1 MVPRSAITMNV
12 AIQNSPRVGVSVFHR
27 IPNHRAMR
35 FEPSANP
42 VSAASA
48 MNTQNAVTMKLS
60 KKSTRRAVPSKTFAR
75 FGRSALRKEIR
86 NAKNAVAIAKS
97 TNVMAITTADP
108 KAVAMRSLKSGPP
121 EGVSA
126 LLGIPGSDVRGQ
138 RPPEAHSAGCVRP
151 GAMSQGASRHRR
163 HALKRTIRAFRCAPR
178 CASLQSC

>member
-1 MVPRSAITMNV
+1 MNV
-12 AIQNSPRVGVSVFHR
+12 AIQNSPRVGVSVCHR
-27 IPNHRAMR
+27 IPNHRAMSI
-35 FEPSANP
+35 EPSANP
-42 VSAASA
+42 ISAARA

-75 FGRSALRKEIR
+75 RSGRSTLRKEIR
-86 NAKNAVAIAKS
+86 KAKNAVAIAVS

-108 KAVAMRSLKSGPP
+108 KAVARRSLMSGPT

-126 LLGIPGSDVRGQ
+126 LLRIPGSDVRGQ